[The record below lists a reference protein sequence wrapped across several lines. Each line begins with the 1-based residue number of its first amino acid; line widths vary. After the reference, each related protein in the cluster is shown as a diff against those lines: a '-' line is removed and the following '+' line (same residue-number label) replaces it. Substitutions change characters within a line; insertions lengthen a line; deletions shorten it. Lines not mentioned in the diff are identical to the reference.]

1 MASNLPLK
9 IRPLWQFIC
18 GRGTHEK
25 AIGELKNG
33 LALDTIPTNHYGA
46 WQQLVILTHNLLT
59 NFQIETG
66 ALKRRR
72 SLKRTTRWILKNART
87 LRFEIFNRAGRLVR
101 PNGRTVLR
109 LLKNS
114 SVKKRFTQITQN
126 LSKAA

>member
-1 MASNLPLK
+1 M
-9 IRPLWQFIC
+9 
-18 GRGTHEK
+18 HEK
-25 AIGELKNG
+25 AIGELKSG
-33 LALDTIPTNHYGA
+33 LALDTIPTNHYGANSA

-66 ALKRRR
+66 ALKKRR

-87 LRFEIFNRAGRLVR
+87 LRFEIFNRAGRLIR

-114 SVKKRFTQITQN
+114 SARKRFTQITQN
-126 LSKAA
+126 LSKAP